1 MTADSFALVQAA
13 DRTGQVAERVL
24 SNPAGGPEK
33 SKEAAQKLADAN
45 AEVPRALAS
54 GARKV
59 VHRVP
64 DTHARSVLLKAAMQ
78 CRV

>member
-1 MTADSFALVQAA
+1 MQAA
-13 DRTGQVAERVL
+13 DRTGQVAERVF

-54 GARKV
+54 GAQKV
-59 VHRVP
+59 LRRVP
-64 DTHARSVLLKAAMQ
+64 DSHARLVLL
-78 CRV
+78 